1 MSNDDM
7 NVLDFGL
14 DDAKVIK
21 PQGIERF
28 KQEKSGHTD
37 RISIASFKTFAE
49 VVIAAKTREKGE
61 PLTDEE
67 KAELVKKIDAKL
79 AENLKKSVD
88 ELTEID
94 RLDIKQ
100 PRFSFAFTHYK
111 DGVGTIRCLG
121 QWQGTTLVK
130 PGLCCKQMG
139 DADQTVATVILRYP
153 IDENAMVDADLLK
166 KRRYTHVEIY
176 RMSAKKFKQV
186 EGVYIDARANSM
198 PVIDLKVTLDGDPK
212 FQKQRIE
219 NGLSAFWAREDT
231 DPEIRAWVLDQGL
244 RAYKHV
250 KKELG
255 FQMNA
260 EKLAEKLGG
269 AAASSA
275 ALSSGEAAAA
285 APKLQPSYD
294 DLLK

>member
-1 MSNDDM
+1 MDNDM

-21 PQGIERF
+21 SQGIERF

-37 RISIASFKTFAE
+37 RISIICFKTFSE
-49 VVIAAKTREKGE
+49 VVIAAKTREKGA

-67 KAELVKKIDAKL
+67 KTELVKKIDAKL
-79 AENLKKSVD
+79 AENLKKSVSD
-88 ELTEID
+88 LTEID

-100 PRFSFAFTHYK
+100 PRFSFAYTHYK

-121 QWQGTTLVK
+121 QWQGNTLVK
-130 PGLCCKQMG
+130 PGLCCKHMG
-139 DADQTVATVILRYP
+139 DAGQTVATVVMRYP
-153 IDENAMVDADLLK
+153 VDEKGQVDSDLLK

-176 RMSAKKFKQV
+176 RMSAKKFKQI
-186 EGVYIDARANSM
+186 ESVYIDARANDM
-198 PVIDLKVTLDGDPK
+198 PVIDMKVTLDGDPK
-212 FQKQRIE
+212 YQKQRIE

-250 KKELG
+250 KRELG
-255 FQMNA
+255 FQMSA

-269 AAASSA
+269 SAASAA

-294 DLLK
+294 DLLS

>member
-1 MSNDDM
+1 MSNEDM

-28 KQEKSGHTD
+28 KQEKSGHMD
-37 RISIASFKTFAE
+37 RVSIIAFKTFAE
-49 VVIAAKTREKGE
+49 VVLAAKAREKGE

-67 KAELVKKIDAKL
+67 KAEYVTKIDAKL
-79 AENLKKSVD
+79 AENLKKPVE

-111 DGVGTIRCLG
+111 DGVGSVRCLS
-121 QWQGTTLVK
+121 QWQGTTLIK
-130 PGLCCKQMG
+130 PALCCKQMG
-139 DADQTVATVILRYP
+139 DADQTVATIILRYP
-153 IDENAMVDADLLK
+153 IDEQGQVDPELLK
-166 KRRYTHVEIY
+166 KRRYTHIETY

-198 PVIDLKVTLDGDPK
+198 PVIDMKVTLDGDPK

-219 NGLSAFWAREDT
+219 NGLSAFWARDDT

-269 AAASSA
+269 GASH
-275 ALSSGEAAAA
+275 ALSSPEAGAST
-285 APKLQPSYD
+285 PKLQPSYD